1 MTEGNTVHPVPLN
14 RANLARLQPP
24 VQLPRFDPARVTAGI
39 VHLGLGGFHRA
50 HMARYTHN
58 LMEMRDDALTWGI
71 IGAGLMPADRRMRE
85 SLRPQDN
92 LYTLVERGSAQET
105 AAVIGSLAD
114 VVFAG
119 DSSAAL
125 LDAIDR
131 PEIRIVSLTVTEH
144 GYCLNRS
151 TKRLDPD
158 HALIREDLAHPERP
172 SSAIGIIVE
181 ACRRRRDAGRS
192 PFTALSCDNIQHNG
206 GVLRDATLALAAL
219 RDTAPGDTAPGD
231 TALADWIAEHV
242 SFPGTM
248 VDRITPVTAEK
259 DVAALADRYGIIDR
273 WPVFAETFTQWVIED
288 RFPRGRPAWEDVGAQ
303 FVDHVAPYEFMKLRL
318 LNASHLAVAGVGR
331 LAGFV
336 TIDQAMA
343 DPLISRYMTAL
354 MDRETGPTL
363 PPVPGIDLSRYKAT
377 LVERFANTAIKDT
390 VERVNTDA
398 PLNILVDPIR
408 DRLRMGGSIEL
419 LALALAAWLRRV
431 RGEDEQGQPID
442 VRHPLAEQLRA
453 KAIEGGTDPRPLLG
467 MEQLF
472 GDTGTDPR
480 LVGPVGRWLASLYAK
495 GSRET
500 LAAASRQLGF

>member
-1 MTEGNTVHPVPLN
+1 MAATTLN
-14 RANLARLQPP
+14 RANLAHLRPP
-24 VQLPRFDPARVTAGI
+24 VRVPHFDPSRVTAGI

-58 LMEMRDDALTWGI
+58 LIETHPDNLSWGI
-71 IGAGLMPADRRMRE
+71 IGAGLMPADRRMQE
-85 SLRPQDN
+85 SLGPQDN
-92 LYTLVERGSAQET
+92 LYTLVERDAASET
-105 AAVIGSLAD
+105 VTVIGSLAG

-119 DSSAAL
+119 DSSAGL

-151 TKRLDPD
+151 TKQLDPD
-158 HALIREDLAHPERP
+158 HALIRADLAHPERP

-181 ACRRRRDAGRS
+181 ALRRRRASGVP

-206 GVLRDATLALAAL
+206 TVLREAVLALATL
-219 RDTAPGDTAPGD
+219 RDSGLSA
-231 TALADWIAEHV
+231 WIAENV
-242 SFPGTM
+242 SFPSTM
-248 VDRITPVTAEK
+248 VDRITPVTAEQ
-259 DVAALADRYGIIDR
+259 DVAALAARYGIIDR

-288 RFPRGRPAWEDVGAQ
+288 RFPAGRPAWEHAGAQ
-303 FVDHVAPYEFMKLRL
+303 FVEDVAPYEFMKLRL
-318 LNASHLAVAGVGR
+318 LNGSHLAVAGLGR
-331 LAGFV
+331 LAGYV
-336 TIDQAMA
+336 TIDEAMA
-343 DPLISRYMTAL
+343 DPLITRYMTAL

-363 PPVPGIDLSRYKAT
+363 PDLPGISLPLYKAT
-377 LVERFANTAIKDT
+377 LIDRFANPAIKDT

-408 DRLRMGGSIEL
+408 DRLRADEPVDL

-442 VRHPLAEQLRA
+442 VKHPLAEQLRV
-453 KAIEGGTDPRPLLG
+453 KAIEGGPDPRPLLG
-467 MEQLF
+467 IGQLF

-480 LVGPVGRWLASLYAK
+480 LIEPVGKWLESLYAA

-500 LAAASRQLGF
+500 LAEAAQTLGF